1 MFNKANVLPKSL
13 RFLLIIVLVLGILF
27 RLVNLDRK
35 VYWHDEVFTSL
46 TISGYTR
53 SEVDSNIENG
63 SIITP
68 QDLQKYQYPSPNKSF
83 SSSIYSLAIDE
94 PQLSPLY
101 FCIVKL
107 WVNLFGNSITVIR
120 SISVIFSLLSLPCIY
135 WLCLELFQSS
145 SIAWIGTAILGVSPL
160 HILYAQEA
168 RMYSL
173 YALIILLSSLA
184 FLRAIRLGNKLSWAL
199 YAATITI
206 GMYTH
211 LLFGLVSAAH
221 GSYILISQKPKI
233 NKTSLF
239 YLIASLIGL
248 ITFIPWLVVMI
259 IRYPYINSQLD
270 WLNQSKSLFKIVF
283 IWLVNFSRILFDFQA
298 DYILDNLSDYILWF
312 FVLGLSLALLVYSIY
327 FLYRRSSKEQY
338 QLILFLIF
346 IPAIAL
352 TVPDLLSGGTRSIH
366 TRYALITYLGCN
378 LAFAYLF
385 GTQIIE
391 NNNSR
396 LKKNVWNILLMTL
409 IFLGLVSCSLS
420 YNKYTWWN
428 KFFSSDN
435 IPISRIIEQEKSPLV
450 ISEGDTKEMGF
461 GNLVSLSYSL
471 NNQTKIQL
479 FRQLDITKIPTKDF
493 KSVFVFN
500 PSPQFKDEMENK
512 YGLKLENIYQNDLS
526 LWKLK
531 Q

>member
-35 VYWHDEVFTSL
+35 VYWHDEIFTSL

-53 SEVDSNIENG
+53 SEVDSNIKNG

-68 QDLQKYQYPSPNKSF
+68 QDLQKYQYPSPDKSF

-107 WVNLFGNSITVIR
+107 WVNLFGNSIAVIR
-120 SISVIFSLLSLPCIY
+120 SVSVIFSLLSLPCIY

-145 SIAWIGTAILGVSPL
+145 SIAWVATAILAVSPL

-173 YALIILLSSLA
+173 YALIILLSNIA
-184 FLRAIRLGNKLSWAL
+184 FLRAIRLGDKLSWAF
-199 YAATITI
+199 YTATIAI

-211 LLFGLVSAAH
+211 LLFGLVLAVH
-221 GSYILISQKPKI
+221 GSYILISQKLKI
-233 NKTSLF
+233 NKTSVSYF
-239 YLIASLIGL
+239 IASLIGL
-248 ITFIPWLVVMI
+248 ITFIPWLAVMI
-259 IRYPYINSQLD
+259 IRSPDIKSQLD
-270 WLNQSKSLFKIVF
+270 WLNKSQSLFKTVI
-283 IWLVNFSRILFDFQA
+283 IWLVNFSRILVDFQA
-298 DYILDNLSDYILWF
+298 DFTLDNVSDYILWF
-312 FVLGLSLALLVYSIY
+312 FALGLSLALLVYSIY
-327 FLYRRSSKEQY
+327 FLYRQGSKQQY

-352 TVPDLLSGGTRSIH
+352 AVPDLLSGGTRSIH
-366 TRYALITYLGCN
+366 TRYAMITYLGCN

-385 GTQIIE
+385 GTQIIA

-396 LKKNVWNILLMTL
+396 LKKNVWSILLMTL
-409 IFLGLVSCSLS
+409 IFLGLASSSLS
-420 YNKYTWWN
+420 YDKYTWWN

-435 IPISRIIEQEKSPLV
+435 LPISRIIEQEKSPLV
-450 ISEGDTKEMGF
+450 ITEGDTEEMGF

-471 NNQTKIQL
+471 NDQTKIQL
-479 FRQLDITKIPTKDF
+479 FRQLDITKIPKGF
-493 KSVFVFN
+493 GSIFVFN
-500 PSPQFKDEMENK
+500 PSPKFKDEMENK
-512 YGLKLENIYQNDLS
+512 YGLKLENIYQNSLS

-531 Q
+531 L